1 MNILRRVFYGWIL
14 VSVSAGVMVIG
25 TVPLFQGMSAWF
37 VVLER
42 HFGWSR
48 TELSIAFVLT
58 RVEGSIMGPVS
69 GYLIDKLGPRRNVL
83 IGMVIAGGGFFILS
97 WMQELWHF
105 YAAFIVI
112 SIGVGLGTWMP
123 MMTVLNNWFRRRR
136 ATAMALAMEGFL
148 VGGVLLVPVLVWAID
163 PDAAGR
169 PGWRTTAMI
178 LGAFMIA
185 VAWPIS
191 RLVRNTPE
199 EMGQHPDG
207 EIPATVPS
215 GEAAASNGNGNG
227 EPDYTW
233 QQAVRTRTFWLITMG
248 HACSSIVIVSVMV
261 HLGPMLTDREFSL
274 QTVGWVISVYTAVGA
289 VFTLIGGYVGD
300 RVPIRLAIFG
310 FSSIQTLALAVLLLW
325 DSLYM
330 AYLFAILMGI
340 GFGGR
345 TPLTTAIRGVYFGR
359 KAFASI
365 TGISMIPM
373 NILLLAAPLYAGIA
387 FDRTGSYFLPFAT
400 IAIVNLLGSGMF
412 LLLGQ
417 PAAADTAQPTASTP
431 QASQAD

>member
-1 MNILRRVFYGWIL
+1 MSFLRRLFYGWVL
-14 VSVSAGVMVIG
+14 VSVSAGIMVIG

-37 VVLER
+37 VVLEK

-83 IGMVIAGGGFFILS
+83 IGMVIAGGGFLILS
-97 WMQELWHF
+97 WMQHLWQF

-112 SIGVGLGTWMP
+112 SVGVGLGTWMP

-169 PGWRTTAMI
+169 PGWRNTALI
-178 LGAFMIA
+178 LGIFMMA

-199 EMGQHPDG
+199 EVGQHPDG
-207 EIPATVPS
+207 DAPVAAPS
-215 GEAAASNGNGNG
+215 TGTAQSADDG

-233 QQAVRTRTFWLITMG
+233 QQAVRTKPFWLITLG

-261 HLGPMLTDREFSL
+261 HLGPMLTDRGFSL
-274 QTVGWVISVYTAVGA
+274 QTIGWVISVYTAVGA

-300 RVPIRLAIFG
+300 RLSIRLAIFG
-310 FSSIQTLALAVLLLW
+310 FSSVQTLALAVLLLW

-330 AYLFAILMGI
+330 AYLFAVLMGI

-373 NILLLAAPLYAGIA
+373 NILLLAAPLFAGIA
-387 FDRTGSYFLPFAT
+387 FDRTGSYFLAFAT
-400 IAIVNLLGSGMF
+400 IAIVNLVGSGMF
-412 LLLGQ
+412 LLLGS
-417 PAAADTAQPTASTP
+417 PASVESRRHAAAAAQT
-431 QASQAD
+431 SQAD

>member
-1 MNILRRVFYGWIL
+1 MNLPRRLFYGWVMVGL
-14 VSVSAGVMVIG
+14 SAGIMVIG

-42 HFGWSR
+42 QFHWSR

-58 RVEGSIMGPVS
+58 RVEGSIMGPIS

-83 IGMVIAGGGFFILS
+83 IGMTIAGSGFLILG
-97 WMQELWHF
+97 WMQQLWHF

-112 SIGVGLGTWMP
+112 STGVGLGTWMP

-163 PDAAGR
+163 PDAAGS
-169 PGWRTTAMI
+169 PGWRNTALI
-178 LGAFMIA
+178 LGFFMMA
-185 VAWPIS
+185 VSWPIS

-207 EIPATVPS
+207 DAPV
-215 GEAAASNGNGNG
+215 AASNGEAATANGSG
-227 EPDYTW
+227 EPEYTW
-233 QQAVRTRTFWLITMG
+233 QQAVRTKPFWLITMG

-310 FSSIQTLALAVLLLW
+310 FSSVQTLALAVLLLW
-325 DSLYM
+325 DSLLT
-330 AYLFAILMGI
+330 AYLFAVLMGV

-400 IAIVNLLGSGMF
+400 IAVVNLVGSGMF
-412 LLLGQ
+412 LFLGQ
-417 PAAADTAQPTASTP
+417 PASAESAQPTTP
-431 QASQAD
+431 AAQASQAD

>member
-1 MNILRRVFYGWIL
+1 MSILRRLFYGWVM
-14 VSVSAGVMVIG
+14 VSLSAGIMVIG

-37 VVLER
+37 VVLEK

-48 TELSIAFVLT
+48 TELSLAFVLT

-83 IGMVIAGGGFFILS
+83 IGMLIAGGGFLILS

-105 YAAFIVI
+105 YAAFVVI
-112 SIGVGLGTWMP
+112 SVGVGLGTWMP

-169 PGWRTTAMI
+169 PGWRNTALI
-178 LGAFMIA
+178 LGIFMMA

-199 EMGQHPDG
+199 EVGQHPDG
-207 EIPATVPS
+207 DAPTAAPS
-215 GEAAASNGNGNG
+215 GGAAQSADNG
-227 EPDYTW
+227 EPEYTW
-233 QQAVRTRTFWLITMG
+233 QQAVRTRMFWLITLG

-261 HLGPMLTDREFSL
+261 HLGPMLTDRGFSL
-274 QTVGWVISVYTAVGA
+274 QTIGWVISVYTAVGA

-310 FSSIQTLALAVLLLW
+310 FSSVQTLALAVLLLW
-325 DSLYM
+325 DSLFM
-330 AYLFAILMGI
+330 AYLFAVLMGV

-400 IAIVNLLGSGMF
+400 IAIVNLVGSGMF
-412 LLLGQ
+412 LLLGS
-417 PAAADTAQPTASTP
+417 PAAAESRQAAATA
-431 QASQAD
+431 QASQAN

>member
-1 MNILRRVFYGWIL
+1 MSILRRLFYGWVMVGL
-14 VSVSAGVMVIG
+14 SAGIMVIG

-37 VVLER
+37 VVLEK

-83 IGMVIAGGGFFILS
+83 IGMVIAGGGFLILS
-97 WMQELWHF
+97 WMQHLWQF

-112 SIGVGLGTWMP
+112 SVGVGLGTWMP

-169 PGWRTTAMI
+169 PGWRNTALI
-178 LGAFMIA
+178 LGIFMMA

-199 EMGQHPDG
+199 EMGRHPDG
-207 EIPATVPS
+207 DAPVAAPS
-215 GEAAASNGNGNG
+215 TEAMQSAENG
-227 EPDYTW
+227 EPEYTW
-233 QQAVRTRTFWLITMG
+233 QQAVRTKPFWLITLG

-261 HLGPMLTDREFSL
+261 HLGPMLTDRGFSL
-274 QTVGWVISVYTAVGA
+274 QTIGWVISVYTAVGA

-310 FSSIQTLALAVLLLW
+310 FSSVQTLALAVLLLW

-330 AYLFAILMGI
+330 AYLFAVLMGI

-400 IAIVNLLGSGMF
+400 IAIVNLVGSAMFLVLGS
-412 LLLGQ
+412 
-417 PAAADTAQPTASTP
+417 PAAAGSPRQSETTAQT
-431 QASQAD
+431 SQAD